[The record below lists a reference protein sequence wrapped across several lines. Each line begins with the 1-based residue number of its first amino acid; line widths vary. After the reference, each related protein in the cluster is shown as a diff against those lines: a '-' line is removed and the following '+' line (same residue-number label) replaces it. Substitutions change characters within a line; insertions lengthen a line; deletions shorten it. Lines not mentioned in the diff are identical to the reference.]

1 MSLINMMDSA
11 AIALMNARA
20 LAMSGLGSTAG
31 GEGGAAAGDAAA
43 GNTFQVNNP
52 SGGGITGSMQDGG
65 AFGNVTT
72 AISTG
77 GNSLIYIVMMLVGF
91 VGVIGIGIVSLKLM
105 VGGAQTKGAAKGDI
119 GWILVALLIGF
130 GAIAIV
136 GLVQGIASGLFT
148 TA

>member
-20 LAMSGLGSTAG
+20 LAMSGLGTAG
-31 GEGGAAAGDAAA
+31 GEGGA
-43 GNTFQVNNP
+43 GNTFQVNNS
-52 SGGGITGSMQDGG
+52 SGGGITGSMQDDG